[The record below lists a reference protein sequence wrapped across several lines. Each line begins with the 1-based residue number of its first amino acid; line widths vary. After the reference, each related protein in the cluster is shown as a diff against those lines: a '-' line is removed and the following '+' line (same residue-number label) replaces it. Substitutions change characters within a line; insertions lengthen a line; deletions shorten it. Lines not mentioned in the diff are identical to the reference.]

1 MILTGANMM
10 DNKYVLGLCVM
21 GLFCSM
27 VFSENDILWDFGVVI
42 RPPDIQ
48 NNQKDAKHQHL
59 ANKEVF
65 QPKIN
70 AVITDPF
77 IPPVKSTLSS
87 QISDPSVIILPEKI
101 MELIS
106 EKNISQISKE
116 AKKYYFKKNYQ
127 YVIELL
133 YQRDLDMLSEQNRS
147 DLEYLLADAFYHT
160 GEYKK
165 ALEQVLSLLKQNKSD
180 RLYLLLSMIYESL
193 GENNT
198 AKEHYL
204 KLIDQFP
211 NSDYITSAK
220 IKSRILGQH

>member
-1 MILTGANMM
+1 MM
-10 DNKYVLGLCVM
+10 DNKYVLGLCVV

-27 VFSENDILWDFGVVI
+27 VFSENDILWDFGVEI

-48 NNQKDAKHQHL
+48 NNQKVARHQHPT
-59 ANKEVF
+59 NQKVF

-87 QISDPSVIILPEKI
+87 QISDPLVIIFPEKI

-116 AKKYYFKKNYQ
+116 ATKYYFKKNYW

-133 YQRDLDMLSEQNRS
+133 YQRDLELLSEQNRN
-147 DLEYLLADAFYHT
+147 DLDYLLADAFYHT

-193 GENNT
+193 GENNI
-198 AKEHYL
+198 AKENYL
-204 KLIDQFP
+204 KLITQFP
-211 NSDYITSAK
+211 DSDYIISAR
-220 IKSRILGQH
+220 IKSRILDRH

>member
-1 MILTGANMM
+1 MILTGANMI
-10 DNKYVLGLCVM
+10 DNKYVLGLCVV
-21 GLFCSM
+21 GLYCSM

-42 RPPDIQ
+42 RPSNIQ
-48 NNQKDAKHQHL
+48 YYHNDALHQHP
-59 ANKEVF
+59 ADQEVF

-77 IPPVKSTLSS
+77 VPPVKNTLSS

-101 MELIS
+101 MGLIS

-116 AKKYYFKKNYQ
+116 ATKYYFKKNYRN
-127 YVIELL
+127 VIELL
-133 YQRDLDMLSEQNRS
+133 YQRDLDVLSEQNRS
-147 DLEYLLADAFYHT
+147 DLEYLLANAFYHT
-160 GEYKK
+160 GEYEK
-165 ALEQVLSLLKQNKSD
+165 ALEQVLSLLKQNKID
-180 RLYLLLSMIYESL
+180 RHYLLLSMIYESL
-193 GENNT
+193 GENST

-211 NSDYITSAK
+211 NSDYIISAK

>member
-10 DNKYVLGLCVM
+10 NNKYVFGLCVM

-27 VFSENDILWDFGVVI
+27 VLSKNNILWDFGVVI

-48 NNQKDAKHQHL
+48 NNQKDALYQHPT
-59 ANKEVF
+59 NQEVF

-87 QISDPSVIILPEKI
+87 QISNPSVIILPKKI
-101 MELIS
+101 IELLS
-106 EKNISQISKE
+106 EKNIYQIGKE
-116 AKKYYFKKNYQ
+116 AKKYYFKKNYR

-133 YQRDLDMLSEQNRS
+133 YLRDLHMLSKPIQN

-193 GENNT
+193 GENNI

-220 IKSRILGQH
+220 IKARILGQH

>member
-1 MILTGANMM
+1 MM
-10 DNKYVLGLCVM
+10 DNKYVLGLYM
-21 GLFCSM
+21 LGLFCSM
-27 VFSENDILWDFGVVI
+27 VFSENKILWDFGVVI

-48 NNQKDAKHQHL
+48 NNQKDVLYQHPT
-59 ANKEVF
+59 NQEVF

-77 IPPVKSTLSS
+77 IPPVKSTLSYQVS
-87 QISDPSVIILPEKI
+87 NPSEIIFPKKI
-101 MELIS
+101 MELLS
-106 EKNISQISKE
+106 EKNIYQISKE
-116 AKKYYFKKNYQ
+116 AKKYYFKKNYR

-133 YQRDLDMLSEQNRS
+133 YLRDLDMLSKQNQN
-147 DLEYLLADAFYHT
+147 DLEYLLVYAFYHT

-193 GENNT
+193 GENNI

-220 IKSRILGQH
+220 IKARILGQH

>member
-10 DNKYVLGLCVM
+10 ANKYVLGLCMM
-21 GLFCSM
+21 GLFSSM

-42 RPPDIQ
+42 IPPDIQ
-48 NNQKDAKHQHL
+48 NYQKDVLHQHP
-59 ANKEVF
+59 ANQEVF

-77 IPPVKSTLSS
+77 VPPVKSTLSS
-87 QISDPSVIILPEKI
+87 QLSDPSVIILPEKI
-101 MELIS
+101 RGFIS

-116 AKKYYFKKNYQ
+116 AKKCYFKKNYW

-133 YQRDLDMLSEQNRS
+133 YQRDLDMLSEQNQS
-147 DLEYLLADAFYHT
+147 DLEYLLADAFYHS

-211 NSDYITSAK
+211 KSDYIASAK

>member
-1 MILTGANMM
+1 MTV
-10 DNKYVLGLCVM
+10 NKYVLDLGVM

-27 VFSENDILWDFGVVI
+27 VLSKNNILWDFGVVI

-48 NNQKDAKHQHL
+48 NNQKDALYQHPT
-59 ANKEVF
+59 NQEVS

-77 IPPVKSTLSS
+77 IPPVKSTLLS
-87 QISDPSVIILPEKI
+87 QISDPSVIILPKKI
-101 MELIS
+101 MKLIS

-116 AKKYYFKKNYQ
+116 ATKYYFKKNYR

-133 YQRDLDMLSEQNRS
+133 YQRDLDMLSKQNQN
-147 DLEYLLADAFYHT
+147 DLEYLLVDAFYHT

-220 IKSRILGQH
+220 IKARILGQH

>member
-1 MILTGANMM
+1 MM
-10 DNKYVLGLCVM
+10 NNKYVLGLCVM

-27 VFSENDILWDFGVVI
+27 VLSKNNILWDFGVVI

-48 NNQKDAKHQHL
+48 NNQKDTLYQHPT
-59 ANKEVF
+59 NQEVS

-87 QISDPSVIILPEKI
+87 HISDPSVIILPEKI
-101 MELIS
+101 MKLIS
-106 EKNISQISKE
+106 EKNIYQISKE
-116 AKKYYFKKNYQ
+116 AKKYYFKKNYR

-133 YQRDLDMLSEQNRS
+133 YLRDLDMLSKQNQN
-147 DLEYLLADAFYHT
+147 DLEYLLVDAFYHT

-193 GENNT
+193 GQNNT
-198 AKEHYL
+198 AEEYYL

>member
-1 MILTGANMM
+1 MM

-27 VFSENDILWDFGVVI
+27 VFSENDILWDFVVVI
-42 RPPDIQ
+42 IPPDIQ
-48 NNQKDAKHQHL
+48 NNQKDALLKHPTNQ
-59 ANKEVF
+59 EVF

-87 QISDPSVIILPEKI
+87 QISGPSVIILPEKI

-133 YQRDLDMLSEQNRS
+133 YLRDLDVLSKKNQN
-147 DLEYLLADAFYHT
+147 DLEYILANAFYHT
-160 GEYKK
+160 GKYKK
-165 ALEQVLSLLKQNKSD
+165 ALELVLSLLKQNKSD

-211 NSDYITSAK
+211 NSDYLTSAK
-220 IKSRILGQH
+220 IKARILGQH

>member
-1 MILTGANMM
+1 MM
-10 DNKYVLGLCVM
+10 DNKYILGLCLM

-27 VFSENDILWDFGVVI
+27 VFSENDIFWDFGVVI

-48 NNQKDAKHQHL
+48 KIQRDALQQHPS
-59 ANKEVF
+59 NHEVF
-65 QPKIN
+65 QPIIN

-87 QISDPSVIILPEKI
+87 QVSDPSVIILPKNI

-116 AKKYYFKKNYQ
+116 AKKCYFKKNYW

-147 DLEYLLADAFYHT
+147 DLEYLLADSFYHT

-165 ALEQVLSLLKQNKSD
+165 ALEQVLYLLKQNESD
-180 RLYLLLSMIYESL
+180 RLYLLLSIIYESL
-193 GENNT
+193 GEHKT

>member
-1 MILTGANMM
+1 MTLTGANMI
-10 DNKYVLGLCVM
+10 DNKYVLGLCVV
-21 GLFCSM
+21 GFYCSM

-42 RPPDIQ
+42 RSSNIQ
-48 NNQKDAKHQHL
+48 NYHNDAIHQHPT
-59 ANKEVF
+59 NQEVF

-77 IPPVKSTLSS
+77 VPPVKSTLSS
-87 QISDPSVIILPEKI
+87 QLSDPSVIILPEKI
-101 MELIS
+101 MKLIS

-116 AKKYYFKKNYQ
+116 AIKYYFKKNYR

-133 YQRDLDMLSEQNRS
+133 HQRDLDMLSEQHRS

-160 GEYKK
+160 GEHKK
-165 ALEQVLSLLKQNKSD
+165 ALVQVLSLLKQNKSD

-193 GENNT
+193 GNNNT
-198 AKEHYL
+198 ANEHYL

-211 NSDYITSAK
+211 NSDYIISAK

>member
-1 MILTGANMM
+1 
-10 DNKYVLGLCVM
+10 M

-48 NNQKDAKHQHL
+48 NTQKDALHQHP
-59 ANKEVF
+59 ANQEVF

-77 IPPVKSTLSS
+77 ISPVKRTLSY
-87 QISDPSVIILPEKI
+87 QIYDPSVIILPEKI

-106 EKNISQISKE
+106 EKNISQISKG
-116 AKKYYFKKNYQ
+116 AKKYYFKKNYW

-133 YQRDLDMLSEQNRS
+133 YQRDLDMLSEKNRN
-147 DLEYLLADAFYHT
+147 DLEYLLANAFYHT

-180 RLYLLLSMIYESL
+180 RLCLLLAMVYESL
-193 GENNT
+193 GKNNI
-198 AKEHYL
+198 AKEYYL
-204 KLIDQFP
+204 KLIVQFP
-211 NSDYITSAK
+211 DSDYINSAK
-220 IKSRILGQH
+220 IKYRILGQH

>member
-1 MILTGANMM
+1 MM
-10 DNKYVLGLCVM
+10 VEKFVLVFCML
-21 GLFCSM
+21 GLFCTL
-27 VFSENDILWDFGVVI
+27 VFSENNILWDFGVVI

-48 NNQKDAKHQHL
+48 NNQKDILHQYPV
-59 ANKEVF
+59 NQEVF
-65 QPKIN
+65 QPIIN
-70 AVITDPF
+70 ALITDPF
-77 IPPVKSTLSS
+77 IPPVKSTQSS
-87 QISDPSVIILPEKI
+87 QISDQSVIILPKKI
-101 MELIS
+101 MGFLS

-116 AKKYYFKKNYQ
+116 AKKYYFKKNYR

-133 YQRDLDMLSEQNRS
+133 YLRDLDMLSEQNRS
-147 DLEYLLADAFYHT
+147 DLEYLLADAFYHI

-198 AKEHYL
+198 AKENYL

-211 NSDYITSAK
+211 NSDYITAAT

>member
-1 MILTGANMM
+1 MLIGVNMM
-10 DNKYVLGLCVM
+10 SKKYVLGFCLM
-21 GLFCSM
+21 GLFCSI
-27 VFSENDILWDFGVVI
+27 VFSENEILWDFGVVI

-48 NNQKDAKHQHL
+48 NYQKDAQHKHL
-59 ANKEVF
+59 ANQEVF

-70 AVITDPF
+70 SVITDPF
-77 IPPVKSTLSS
+77 VPHVKSTLSS

-101 MELIS
+101 MGLIS

-116 AKKYYFKKNYQ
+116 AKKYYFKKNYW
-127 YVIELL
+127 YVIKLL

-160 GEYKK
+160 GKYKK
-165 ALEQVLSLLKQNKSD
+165 ALEQVLYLLKQNKSD

-193 GENNT
+193 GEHKT

-220 IKSRILGQH
+220 IKARILGQH

>member
-1 MILTGANMM
+1 MILTGVNMM

-42 RPPDIQ
+42 IPPDIQ
-48 NNQKDAKHQHL
+48 NNQKDALLQHPT
-59 ANKEVF
+59 NQEVF

-77 IPPVKSTLSS
+77 VPPVKSTLSS

-101 MELIS
+101 MKLIS
-106 EKNISQISKE
+106 EKNISPISKE
-116 AKKYYFKKNYQ
+116 AIKYYFKKNYR

-133 YQRDLDMLSEQNRS
+133 YLRDLDVLSKKNQN
-147 DLEYLLADAFYHT
+147 DLEYLLADSFYHI

>member
-1 MILTGANMM
+1 MM
-10 DNKYVLGLCVM
+10 ANKYVLGLCVV
-21 GLFCSM
+21 GFFCSM

-48 NNQKDAKHQHL
+48 NNQKDAFHQHP
-59 ANKEVF
+59 ANQEVF

-77 IPPVKSTLSS
+77 ISPVKSTLSS
-87 QISDPSVIILPEKI
+87 QISDPLVIIFPEKI

-106 EKNISQISKE
+106 EKNIFQISKE
-116 AKKYYFKKNYQ
+116 AKKYYFMKNYR

-133 YQRDLDMLSEQNRS
+133 YQRDLDMLSEKNRS
-147 DLEYLLADAFYHT
+147 DLEYLLVDAFYHA
-160 GEYKK
+160 GEYKQ

-198 AKEHYL
+198 AKEYYL

>member
-1 MILTGANMM
+1 MI
-10 DNKYVLGLCVM
+10 DNKYVLGLCMM

-42 RPPDIQ
+42 IPPDIQ
-48 NNQKDAKHQHL
+48 NYQKDALHQHP
-59 ANKEVF
+59 ANQKVF
-65 QPKIN
+65 QSKIN

-77 IPPVKSTLSS
+77 VPPVKSTLSS
-87 QISDPSVIILPEKI
+87 QISDSSVIILPEKI
-101 MELIS
+101 MKLTS

-116 AKKYYFKKNYQ
+116 AKKYYFKKNYR

-133 YQRDLDMLSEQNRS
+133 YQRDLELLSEQNRN
-147 DLEYLLADAFYHT
+147 DLDYLLADAFYHT

-165 ALEQVLSLLKQNKSD
+165 ALGQVLSLLKQNKSD

-220 IKSRILGQH
+220 IKARILGQH